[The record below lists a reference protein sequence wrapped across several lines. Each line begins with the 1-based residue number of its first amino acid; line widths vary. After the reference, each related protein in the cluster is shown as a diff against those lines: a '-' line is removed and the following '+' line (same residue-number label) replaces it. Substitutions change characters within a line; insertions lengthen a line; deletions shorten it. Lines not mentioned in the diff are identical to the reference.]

1 MPRVASAALYTNAG
15 RQVQDADGS
24 WRNDAEVEY
33 IVHLVQQL
41 SINSFNGKLKDRVGI
56 ITSHQGQIDALRRQS
71 LHIKLKVRYDEVEI
85 AT

>member
-1 MPRVASAALYTNAG
+1 MPRVASAALYTYAG

-24 WRNDAEVEY
+24 WLNDAEVEY

-56 ITSHQGQIDALRRQS
+56 ITSVSCS
-71 LHIKLKVRYDEVEI
+71 L
-85 AT
+85 A